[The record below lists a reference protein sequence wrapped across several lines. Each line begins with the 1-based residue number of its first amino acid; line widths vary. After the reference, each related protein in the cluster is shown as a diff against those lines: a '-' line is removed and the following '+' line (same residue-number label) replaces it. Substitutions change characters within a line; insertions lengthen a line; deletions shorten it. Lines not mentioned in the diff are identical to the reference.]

1 LAHLAASVFIGS
13 MLSHFKQT
21 SFVRPVLSVIAINR
35 FLQLVQRLKSIVGSG
50 ARIWGDHNVTGE
62 LPAWALSRQSSDID
76 GLKASASWLNKWKIA
91 RPISNHQRT

>member
-21 SFVRPVLSVIAINR
+21 RFVRPALSVIAINR

-50 ARIWGDHNVTGE
+50 ARI
-62 LPAWALSRQSSDID
+62 
-76 GLKASASWLNKWKIA
+76 
-91 RPISNHQRT
+91 